1 MVRIVLYIF
10 VSYFRW
16 RQRLPFRY
24 FRTVL
29 PCFSINHWLIEKR
42 AFLRMYSLCMHCL
55 RARLRARMYVRI
67 YYNVSLAFISL
78 FPAFLCSTTSLLI
91 SELGKS
97 FKNIGKKWKIY
108 LVGILKSST
117 FASAFENGSGV
128 WLTFWQKRSKNPYF
142 FFLNRLVSFETF
154 PFKKK
159 NEKTSEN
166 IWKIWNKVLTFAPA
180 FKKEAALIEIL
191 FKAGR

>member
-29 PCFSINHWLIEKR
+29 PCFSINHLRLIWKR
-42 AFLRMYSLCMHCL
+42 ECL
-55 RARLRARMYVRI
+55 RFCEYIHVRI
-67 YYNVSLAFISL
+67 VNTCALVYA
-78 FPAFLCSTTSLLI
+78 PAYVPACTCVYIIMCPFLSSACFLLFLCSTISLLI

-97 FKNIGKKWKIY
+97 FKNIRKKWKIY

-142 FFLNRLVSFETF
+142 FL
-154 PFKKK
+154 P
-159 NEKTSEN
+159 
-166 IWKIWNKVLTFAPA
+166 
-180 FKKEAALIEIL
+180 
-191 FKAGR
+191 